1 VTAESNAVY
10 AHFNYAISDAWE
22 LAFGGRYTDDTR
34 TLENVEV
41 TIVTDEDGINT
52 CRHDRPGDPPPTV
65 QCAPQILLNR
75 QKVLED
81 GVYNNERATY
91 SEPTF
96 MTSLT
101 RNLTPGDTIESGIV
115 YFLISEGYLNGAF
128 NDELN
133 VRTTPTLEPFKSF
146 GPEFVTNYEVGFK
159 GSMFDGR
166 VRLAAD
172 VFFMDYTDKQE
183 GITLP
188 NPDNVFGP
196 DNNVE
201 LTQNVSDVEITGVEL
216 ELRVIPWDGGFLSV
230 DLGMLDQ
237 EYSSFQYLTVDEDT
251 EEIITVDASDNAI
264 LARTPEWTINA
275 FIEHEFQLGNG
286 GTIRPQ
292 LGVYIADDY
301 DYGQEVV
308 GQNSTQCLQESY
320 SKWRVRATYEPP
332 SANWEASLF
341 GYNIT
346 DERIIN
352 LCGAGRSGVWEVGY
366 DAPDTWGVEFTAR
379 FGNN

>member
-1 VTAESNAVY
+1 
-10 AHFNYAISDAWE
+10 
-22 LAFGGRYTDDTR
+22 
-34 TLENVEV
+34 
-41 TIVTDEDGINT
+41 
-52 CRHDRPGDPPPTV
+52 
-65 QCAPQILLNR
+65 
-75 QKVLED
+75 
-81 GVYNNERATY
+81 
-91 SEPTF
+91 
-96 MTSLT
+96 
-101 RNLTPGDTIESGIV
+101 
-115 YFLISEGYLNGAF
+115 
-128 NDELN
+128 
-133 VRTTPTLEPFKSF
+133 
-146 GPEFVTNYEVGFK
+146 VTNYEVGFK